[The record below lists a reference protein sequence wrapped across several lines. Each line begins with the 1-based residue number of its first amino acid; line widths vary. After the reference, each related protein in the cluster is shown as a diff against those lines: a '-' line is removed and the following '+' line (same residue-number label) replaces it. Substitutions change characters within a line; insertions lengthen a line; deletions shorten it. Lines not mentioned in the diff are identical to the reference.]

1 MDVSPRK
8 SISAVSDLISLRGLR
23 IMAICGALPE
33 EKERAQPFDFDI
45 DVEADLTAA
54 GSSDDLDDTINY
66 GALSDD
72 IVAAITGEEFTLL
85 ERLAQRVV
93 EVVFTYEQA
102 TGVTVEV
109 RKVRPPVPHP
119 LDTSG
124 VTIRRTR

>member
-1 MDVSPRK
+1 M
-8 SISAVSDLISLRGLR
+8 SDLISLRGLR

-54 GSSDDLDDTINY
+54 GLSDDLDHTINY

-93 EVVFTYEQA
+93 EVVFTYEMA